1 MSKRF
6 ARWAV
11 VALAP
16 LLVLG
21 TLPVPA
27 LGAGVAGVAVRL
39 SVQGVPL
46 TTTGELVD
54 GTTFVP
60 VKALSAELGFT
71 VAAPDPGRV
80 TVAGPNARITFSTSG
95 STAVVNGHEVR
106 CDLPFEKSGQL
117 MVPARFFLEN
127 MGYRVRWSGGPP
139 CAVDLVPIELNDLV
153 IGTVRERLETAFLVV
168 DVQYPKVSGL
178 ESQAVQDAMNAY
190 FSNRI
195 KDLLAQ
201 GYQSEKDSIEG
212 GWATRNPT
220 EVVANYTVEF
230 NEKGFLDLLFEDYLY
245 TGGAHGM
252 TTRSGYLID
261 VKTGKTYETLKDLFK
276 DGTDYISLLSAEVK
290 KQFDALGLPLLQ
302 PFEQIRPDQGFYIKD
317 GDLVIYTDL
326 YEYTPYAAGFPEFR
340 IPLSSL
346 ADVLVPELA
355 ALCR

>member
-1 MSKRF
+1 ML
-6 ARWAV
+6 RWLLRAMA
-11 VALAP
+11 VALVAILIASALP
-16 LLVLG
+16 LR
-21 TLPVPA
+21 A
-27 LGAGVAGVAVRL
+27 DAADVAVRL
-39 SVQGVPL
+39 TLRGAPL
-46 TTTGELVD
+46 ATTGELVD
-54 GTTFVP
+54 GRTFVP
-60 VKALSAELGFT
+60 VKLLSAELGFT
-71 VAAPDPGRV
+71 VSDYDPGRV
-80 TVAGPNARITFSTSG
+80 TVAGPNARITFATGG

-106 CDLPFEKSGQL
+106 CDYPFDKNGQL

-153 IGTVRERLETAFLVV
+153 IGTVRERRETLTLIV
-168 DVQYPKVSGL
+168 DVQYPKVSAL
-178 ESQAVQDAMNAY
+178 KSQAVQDAMNAY
-190 FSNRI
+190 FANRI
-195 KDLLAQ
+195 SDLLAQ
-201 GYQSEKDSIEG
+201 GYQSEKESIEG

-220 EVVANYTVEF
+220 EVAANYTVAL
-230 NEKGFLDLLFEDYLY
+230 NEKGFLCLLFEDYLY

-252 TTRSGYLID
+252 TTRSGYLVD

-276 DGTDYISLLSAEVK
+276 DGTDYVSLLSAEVK
-290 KQFDALGLPLLQ
+290 KQFDESGLPLLQ
-302 PFEQIRPDQGFYIKD
+302 PFERIRPDQGFYIKD